1 MIIYIS
7 DEKTLRDIN
16 DKFREFFPYLRIDF
30 FSGPHHWNE
39 ASPESK
45 KLEGIMR
52 VGDASKKHPHG
63 PLEIKSWFRTGDLE
77 QEFRVKFGLHA
88 QVSRFHGGEWVQTV
102 GTDKLTLG
110 EQNQIG
116 KKTALEPY
124 MAYSA
129 TERENLF

>member
-7 DEKTLRDIN
+7 DERTLQDIN
-16 DKFREFFPYLRIDF
+16 EKFREFFPYLRIDF

-39 ASPESK
+39 ASPDSK
-45 KLEGIMR
+45 KLDPIMR
-52 VGDASKKHPHG
+52 VGDVRKKHPHG

-77 QEFRVKFGLHA
+77 QELREKFGLHI
-88 QVSRFHGGEWVQTV
+88 QVCRLIGTKWVQTV

-110 EQNQIG
+110 EQNEIG
-116 KKTALEPY
+116 KRTASEQHL
-124 MAYSA
+124 ADSH